1 MSTSMFNKQ
10 GKWHPPQKKNG
21 GGGEQT
27 DVYIWCTDVYNC
39 IIFAEDF
46 DLAFIICLCMLV
58 IVLFLIYGVVRV
70 SRNDTTIRITS

>member
-1 MSTSMFNKQ
+1 MFNKP
-10 GKWHPPQKKNG
+10 GIWHPPKKMG

-27 DVYIWCTDVYNC
+27 DMYNISCTDVYNC